1 MDESNNL
8 QNLIK
13 STNLDFKKR
22 YTDLKLLGEGGGGK
36 VYRALDQKLNK
47 EVALK
52 VLRSTVDSRDIVRF
66 QQEAKILSRLDNQYI
81 VRVLDFE
88 HSDEDEFYIV
98 MEYVDGSMIEN
109 LLKKSGPFPLED
121 SIRYAVQLC
130 TALQHAHSQGVV
142 HRDLK
147 PSNVMI
153 DSTKNV
159 RILDFGIA
167 KLLSDQFGTLT
178 RTNAAIGTPMYMSP
192 EQVRAD
198 ETDERTDIFG
208 LGLLLYMML
217 TGRAPFDTDQIIVSF
232 QQRLNDEPPPH
243 LRLYVGE
250 TETAHALNDIVRKA
264 LKSDPNQRYQDMIE
278 FREALVA
285 LLTEKELRQI
295 TAHGTS
301 AALPKQRAIGLI
313 VASIFVALAAIAC
326 LYGATHRGAQDHLLG
341 KVKTQKPTEDI
352 ASQDPKLAQRPKL
365 PKGFHWETKDNKLS
379 DYWFADSDIKDERL
393 IEVLNE
399 HEDVKFVSIHAT
411 KNVTADG
418 VRYLTKLSHIQGLD
432 LSETKVDD
440 ELLKYVARMPN
451 LCWLKLAT
459 TGITDQ
465 GIKNLEPLR
474 GRLERLDVDACKKV
488 GDKGFSSIVHNQPNL
503 KFLDIGDTAISPRM
517 VRQVRNLTRLSSLW
531 VASLKL
537 HDDDIAAFK
546 NLRLRFLDLTNN
558 HELTDKIFEIVDAM
572 PLEYLEAINCEKLSD
587 AAIAAFKKSHVHC
600 STMIQNSQA
609 KDEFTQSGLLEM
621 DEKITDEKP
630 VSEQLPPASVLDE
643 E

>member
-1 MDESNNL
+1 MDDADNL

-22 YTDLKLLGEGGGGK
+22 YTDLQLLGEGGGGK

-52 VLRSTVDSRDIVRF
+52 VLRSAVDSRDIIRF
-66 QQEAKILSRLDNQYI
+66 QQEAKILSRLNNQYI

-153 DSTKNV
+153 DSSKNV

-178 RTNAAIGTPMYMSP
+178 RTNTAIGTPMYMSP

-217 TGRAPFDTDQIIVSF
+217 TGRAPFDTDQIVVSF

-264 LKSDPNQRYQDMIE
+264 LKSDPDQRYQNMME

-285 LLTEKELRQI
+285 LLTDQELRQI

-301 AALPKQRAIGLI
+301 EALPRTKAIGLL
-313 VASIFVALAAIAC
+313 VVSLLVAIAVFGC
-326 LYGATHRGAQDHLLG
+326 IYFATQRNVQDDLLG
-341 KVKTQKPTEDI
+341 KVKPPDSIKDVEVL
-352 ASQDPKLAQRPKL
+352 DPKLSKLPKL
-365 PKGFHWETKDNKLS
+365 PKGFHREVKDNKLA
-379 DYWFADSDIKDERL
+379 DYWFADTDIQDERL

-399 HEDVKFVSIHAT
+399 NEQVDLVSVHAA
-411 KNVTADG
+411 KYVTADG
-418 VRYLTKLSHIQGLD
+418 IKYLTGLKRLTGLD
-432 LSETKVDD
+432 LSETMVDD
-440 ELLKYVARMPN
+440 DLLKDVGRMPN
-451 LCWLKLAT
+451 LIWLKLAAT
-459 TGITDQ
+459 SITDQ

-474 GRLERLDVDACKKV
+474 GRLKRLDIDACHKV
-488 GDKGFSSIVHNQPNL
+488 GDIGFASIVRNQPNL
-503 KFLDIGDTAISPRM
+503 EFLDIGDTSITPKM
-517 VRQVRNLTRLSSLW
+517 VREVRNLTRVTSLW

-537 HDDDIAAFK
+537 HDNDVAAFK

-558 HELTDKIFEIVDAM
+558 HELTDKIFEIVDDM
-572 PLEYLEAINCEKLSD
+572 PLQYLEAINCEKN
-587 AAIAAFKKSHVHC
+587 HG
-600 STMIQNSQA
+600 
-609 KDEFTQSGLLEM
+609 SGNR
-621 DEKITDEKP
+621 
-630 VSEQLPPASVLDE
+630 SV
-643 E
+643 